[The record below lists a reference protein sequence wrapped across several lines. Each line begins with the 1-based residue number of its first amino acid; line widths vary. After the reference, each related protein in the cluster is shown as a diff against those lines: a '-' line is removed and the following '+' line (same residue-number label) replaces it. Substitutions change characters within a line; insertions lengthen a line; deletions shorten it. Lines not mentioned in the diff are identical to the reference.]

1 LLQKRHYRENRILKI
16 PNGIPLNG
24 TAISTEKVTTVKRSF
39 GLHDYNQVVLT
50 SLRFSPEKNV
60 DLIFRIAPV
69 VASAVPE
76 VVFLI
81 SGEGPL
87 FDEFRAKGEELASCR
102 VKLIGYYS
110 EIRDLLAI
118 CDIFLLPSLLEL
130 HSIAILEALSMK
142 VPVITSQGVGC
153 NDEFITNWQNGVLLN
168 PFCDTGW
175 AEAII
180 RLLRESGLRKQI
192 GQRGYET
199 CLGRF
204 NIKKVAKEFEDLYCE
219 LIRE

>member
-1 LLQKRHYRENRILKI
+1 M
-16 PNGIPLNG
+16 
-24 TAISTEKVTTVKRSF
+24 
-39 GLHDYNQVVLT
+39 
-50 SLRFSPEKNV
+50 SPEKNI

-69 VASAVPE
+69 VASAVPGA
-76 VVFLI
+76 VFLV
-81 SGEGPL
+81 SGDGPL
-87 FDEFRAKGEELASCR
+87 FDDFSAKNRELTSCHIE
-102 VKLIGYYS
+102 LIGYYS
-110 EIRDLLAI
+110 EIYDLLRI
-118 CDIFLLPSLLEL
+118 SDIFLLPSLLEL
-130 HSIAILEALSMK
+130 HSIAILEAFSMK
-142 VPVITSQGVGC
+142 VPVITSLDVGC

-168 PFCDTGW
+168 PFCDSGW